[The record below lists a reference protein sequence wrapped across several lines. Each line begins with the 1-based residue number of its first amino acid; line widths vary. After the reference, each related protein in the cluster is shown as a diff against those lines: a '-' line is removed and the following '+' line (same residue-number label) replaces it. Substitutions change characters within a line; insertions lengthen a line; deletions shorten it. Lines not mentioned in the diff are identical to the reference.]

1 MILQAKNKRANKKER
16 AKNIKS
22 TPNYMYKQGTLMNIY
37 WITHNNGWTTK
48 KGCRWTFGLW
58 FPVARVGWLQIVRA
72 LSQRVARPFSTVRA
86 LLWARKP
93 FLDLSCKGHALL
105 SVCKAGSK
113 QLKPCSFLVFY
124 VLLKCNEGA
133 LRFVVFVI
141 RVIPLVCKQHVLI
154 GKEIKCIAKDGGK
167 YKIKAFTD

>member
-1 MILQAKNKRANKKER
+1 
-16 AKNIKS
+16 
-22 TPNYMYKQGTLMNIY
+22 MNIY
-37 WITHNNGWTTK
+37 WITNNNGWTTK

-141 RVIPLVCKQHVLI
+141 RVKPLVCKQHVLI

-167 YKIKAFTD
+167 V